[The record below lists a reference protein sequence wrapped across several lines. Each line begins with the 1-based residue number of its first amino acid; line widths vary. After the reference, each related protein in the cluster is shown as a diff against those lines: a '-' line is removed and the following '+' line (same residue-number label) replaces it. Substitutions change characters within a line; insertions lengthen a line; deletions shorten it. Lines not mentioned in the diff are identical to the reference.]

1 MQQFMACSEILT
13 LHPKHKFSPKNQPYL
28 LSPEPFNSPPSPP
41 LFLNIFYSTSLKPD
55 QHYYKSEYS
64 NLKVAPFVLFF
75 YILSKDVF
83 SKILK
88 HCFFIFSK
96 KLFQFLRYGILC
108 RFYTFLSIISRFKAS
123 DQKMSFSKY
132 VFVIEREIGNQFQTF
147 FIFHNLVH
155 KWGLGSKKKIQ

>member
-1 MQQFMACSEILT
+1 MACSEILT
-13 LHPKHKFSPKNQPYL
+13 LHPKHKFSPKNLPYPV
-28 LSPEPFNSPPSPP
+28 SPKPFNSPLSSPTFSKKFCP
-41 LFLNIFYSTSLKPD
+41 TSLKPD
-55 QHYYKSEYS
+55 QHCYKSEYS
-64 NLKVAPFVLFF
+64 NLKVASFVLFF
-75 YILSKDVF
+75 HILSKDVF

-88 HCFFIFSK
+88 HCFFISSK

-147 FIFHNLVH
+147 FVFHNLVH